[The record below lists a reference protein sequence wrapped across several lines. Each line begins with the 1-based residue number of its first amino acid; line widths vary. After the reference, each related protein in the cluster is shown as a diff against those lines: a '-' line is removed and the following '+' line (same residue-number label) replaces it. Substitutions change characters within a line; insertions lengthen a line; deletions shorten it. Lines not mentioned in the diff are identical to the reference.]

1 MICQMLLR
9 KSGLAYAETIFC
21 QAAFPSMVVITFIVT
36 PYNTILL
43 YNDLC
48 VTELILFVNVLI
60 KTGDAGM
67 DKMTT
72 SFQVNTSPK
81 KNLNAPLYPSG
92 TFNGRISWESTFGGS
107 KSFKA
112 SLSIST
118 VTRQGWSLKSM
129 AMSTTCRKRK
139 MNGGR
144 RCCPRQ
150 LWHDLLTVILG
161 GIQID
166 THTQFAVFGN

>member
-1 MICQMLLR
+1 
-9 KSGLAYAETIFC
+9 
-21 QAAFPSMVVITFIVT
+21 MVVIAFIVT

-92 TFNGRISWESTFGGS
+92 TFNGRISWKSTFGGS
-107 KSFKA
+107 KLFKD
-112 SLSIST
+112 LLLIFIPIK
-118 VTRQGWSLKSM
+118 QGWLLKWM
-129 AMSTTCRKRK
+129 AISTTCKKRK
-139 MNGGR
+139 MHRGR
-144 RCCPRQ
+144 RSCPRQ
-150 LWHDLLTVILG
+150 LWHDLLTVL
-161 GIQID
+161 
-166 THTQFAVFGN
+166 